1 MYVFTTGDEYAGGE
15 VELLFTENETDK
27 MKIASMDSHVKGDS
41 EPKKKGA
48 FNNYIVHGKRL
59 NDNVFQTLRCQ
70 HLLSYF

>member
-41 EPKKKGA
+41 YDI
-48 FNNYIVHGKRL
+48 FNK
-59 NDNVFQTLRCQ
+59 
-70 HLLSYF
+70 